1 MWDTLDHGSQ
11 ITILGPCIGSSIEGE
26 NLFRKLESVTDR
38 FLDVTL
44 RYAGEKPFDENARK
58 SVKRQRV
65 SVEAFPES
73 KSSTAYRKLA
83 KDVPRGHLEF
93 FAERLVSNPVGA
105 WPGGEDCNLK
115 RDD

>member
-1 MWDTLDHGSQ
+1 
-11 ITILGPCIGSSIEGE
+11 
-26 NLFRKLESVTDR
+26 
-38 FLDVTL
+38 
-44 RYAGEKPFDENARK
+44 
-58 SVKRQRV
+58 V